1 MHIIRENN
9 ARRKIENVL
18 FDRFWYQNREEKQ
31 RRERMQKQ
39 RVVEENLRKSKEA
52 DQRHMEAQEASDFL
66 KSPLGARLK
75 HAMLKIVRRKILE
88 EKDKKLRSDMVRM
101 IDHPTKQDHTVGTL
115 TADNDGTFSPDL
127 EQKIKEELEDR
138 DSISSAVFENMMRN
152 DTIRKDVLR
161 ELQHAAQLTPGEEGA
176 NTPEDDFNGTQYSGN
191 TFIYRE
197 GHSALSSTV
206 LARNDAKIPS

>member
-1 MHIIRENN
+1 
-9 ARRKIENVL
+9 
-18 FDRFWYQNREEKQ
+18 
-31 RRERMQKQ
+31 
-39 RVVEENLRKSKEA
+39 
-52 DQRHMEAQEASDFL
+52 MEAQEASDFL

-101 IDHPTKQDHTVGTL
+101 IDHPAKQDHTVGTL

-138 DSISSAVFENMMRN
+138 DSISSAVFESMMRN
-152 DTIRKDVLR
+152 DTIRKDMLR
-161 ELQHAAQLTPGEEGA
+161 ELQHAVQLTPGEEGA
-176 NTPEDDFNGTQYSGN
+176 GTPEDEFNGTQYSGN

-206 LARNDAKIPS
+206 LARNDAKIPSQKMTSSQEEGVTLPPDLTSMNSKMEANSQTFNQRPLNQSEGNNPQGG